1 MAVAMMPRDR
11 ESWSDDRLDDLNHK
25 FDEGFKDMREE
36 FRAQRTEFRDE
47 FGSVRSEIGGVR
59 SEIGGVRSEVGGL
72 RSEISAT
79 NRLLAQVSWAMFGT
93 TVVGFLSVIAT
104 ILATN

>member
-59 SEIGGVRSEVGGL
+59 SEVGGL

>member
-11 ESWSDDRLDDLNHK
+11 ESWSDDRLDDLNQK
-25 FDEGFKDMREE
+25 VDEGFKAMREE
-36 FRAQRTEFRDE
+36 FRAQRTEFRE
-47 FGSVRSEIGGVR
+47 EIGSV
-59 SEIGGVRSEVGGL
+59 

-79 NRLLAQVSWAMFGT
+79 NRVLAQVSWAMFGT